1 MDSDA
6 TSARWPIPRWWPEA
20 LGAGSLA
27 VCAFAPWHPQALFWG
42 GLPLAFA
49 VFALAALR
57 RARTGG
63 FGLGVAVAVAVST
76 GLPRFEHAGAVV
88 PFTLLFA
95 VAWAVGFAIG
105 QRRRYLHAL
114 LRQERDRADRQAA
127 AERLRIAR
135 EMHDVIAHS
144 MSVIAVQAGFGQL
157 VIDTRPDD
165 ARAALRVIETT
176 GRETLEELR
185 RMLGVLRDDTEQ
197 AGLAPAPGLAD
208 LPRLAEQTGRAGLRI
223 ELAVTGQARPLPA
236 GLEAAAYRI
245 VQEALTN
252 VVKHAAAAS
261 ARICVD
267 YRPRELVLT
276 ITDDGNT
283 RPAPNP
289 DRPGRGLP
297 GMRERVAVYSGSLQA
312 GPRPAGGFR
321 VRARLPVEPSQDSA
335 LPAAARRVP

>member
-27 VCAFAPWHPQALFWG
+27 VCAFAPWHPQAIFWG

-57 RARTGG
+57 PTRTGG
-63 FGLGVAVAVAVST
+63 VGLGVAVAVAVST
-76 GLPRFEHAGAVV
+76 GLPRFEHAGAVA

-95 VAWAVGFAIG
+95 AAWAVGFAIG
-105 QRRRYLHAL
+105 QRRRYLYTL
-114 LRQERDRADRQAA
+114 LRQERDRADGQAA

-165 ARAALRVIETT
+165 ARAALQVIETT

-197 AGLAPAPGLAD
+197 AGLAPAPSLAD

-223 ELAVTGQARPLPA
+223 ELTVTGQARPLPA

-267 YRPRELVLT
+267 YHPDELVLT
-276 ITDDGNT
+276 ITDDGSA
-283 RPAPNP
+283 RPDPATEPQ
-289 DRPGRGLP
+289 GRGLP
-297 GMRERVAVYSGSLQA
+297 GMRERVALYGGSVQA
-312 GPRPAGGFR
+312 GAHPAGGFR
-321 VRARLPVEPSQDSA
+321 VRARMPVDPSQTSTLPVT
-335 LPAAARRVP
+335 AREAP